1 MAAKKASQNKK
12 TTKVTKKIV
21 TKKPVAKKT
30 PKVVVKKAKVP
41 TKTVAKKPTT
51 KIINKKVNE
60 PVQINT
66 GKKAM
71 TMSLQ
76 NTITK
81 SAKIFKKPEIFK
93 DFYNEGDRI
102 FLRNPK
108 KFAGFPD
115 LLDVQKKGYDN
126 FIKKYIHKIFEN
138 INPVRDIAGEK
149 MYIEIDDVKILDP
162 IDDVKTCKKKELTY
176 GSIITAKVKLN
187 EVRDDGKKKIEKTL
201 FSKRANIGILPLMTP
216 SASYIINGVER
227 VIISQ
232 IIRSY
237 GIFFAKKEFRF
248 SFRLIPENG
257 PWLEV
262 QTEKS

>member
-21 TKKPVAKKT
+21 VKKT
-30 PKVVVKKAKVP
+30 PKVKAIVKKVKSPSKKIAKTIIKKVKVQGNTKLDEKFTP
-41 TKTVAKKPTT
+41 VSLQKTVTT
-51 KIINKKVNE
+51 
-60 PVQINT
+60 T
-66 GKKAM
+66 
-71 TMSLQ
+71 TR
-76 NTITK
+76 
-81 SAKIFKKPEIFK
+81 IFKKPEIFK
-93 DFYNEGDRI
+93 DFYSEGDRI

-115 LLDVQKKGYDN
+115 LLDLQKRGYDN
-126 FIKKYIHKIFEN
+126 FIKKYINKIFEN
-138 INPVRDIAGEK
+138 INPVWDIAGEK
-149 MYIEIDDVKILDP
+149 MYVEIDDVKILDP

-187 EVRDDGKKKIEKTL
+187 EVRDDGKKKTEKTL

-237 GIFFAKKEFRF
+237 GIFFAKKEFRY
-248 SFRLIPENG
+248 SFKVIPENG